1 MRSLHSLRAED
12 ALRDLCAVPASAF
25 GERLLARASGPVIS
39 FREFVAVAR
48 ELVRAEPDAMATWLA
63 ALVALD
69 VRGGGLR
76 PDEPPS
82 PN

>member
-1 MRSLHSLRAED
+1 MRPMHSMRADE

-25 GERLLARASGPVIS
+25 GERLLARASGPVIT

-69 VRGGGLR
+69 VRGGR
-76 PDEPPS
+76 VPAEPPS
-82 PN
+82 VN